1 MDASLKQL
9 AASILGV
16 MVAVGLVLF
25 LAAGTLAWP
34 AAWVFLVVY
43 AVFSWV
49 LSLWLRRYDP
59 ALLSERMHGIGKP
72 GQKAWDKVFLGLMG
86 LGFFGWLAV
95 MGLDAVRFRWSH
107 LPGWLQGV
115 GLILLLG
122 SFGFFYLTCRENP
135 YLSPAVRIQRERGQT
150 VVSTGLY
157 RYVRHPMYSGFI
169 LFSIG
174 TALLLGSGYGVLGAL
189 VLIVM
194 LAWRAVREE
203 RVLLNELPGY
213 RDYMARVRYRF
224 IPFVW

>member
-1 MDASLKQL
+1 MDVSLKQL

-16 MVAVGLVLF
+16 MVAVGLALF

-34 AAWVFLVVY
+34 AAWVFLVAY

-49 LSLWLRRYDP
+49 LSVWLRRYDP

-86 LGFFGWLAV
+86 IGFFGWLAL

-115 GLILLLG
+115 GLLLLLG
-122 SFGFFYLTCRENP
+122 SFGFFYLTSRENP
-135 YLSPAVRIQRERGQT
+135 YLSPAVRIQQERGQT
-150 VVSTGLY
+150 VVSTGPY

-169 LFSIG
+169 LFAIG

-194 LAWRAVREE
+194 MAWRAVREE

-213 RDYMARVRYRF
+213 GDYMARVRYRF